1 MIFTVTFSLFS
12 QYKEIEVSRKGK
24 TMDGIQEMT
33 DEELMLLC
41 VQDNLEA
48 FSILFNR
55 YQRKILNFAWR
66 YLDDR
71 YSAEDILQ
79 ETFLRMFLFRKSF
92 NKRKASFATWI
103 HTIAKNL
110 CFQESQK
117 LYGKMQGLPLR
128 EAKGQDEEL
137 EIPDCRQL
145 NPLEKLEHQE
155 LQEKVK
161 KAISSLPPR
170 QREAVILSKYQG
182 MSLSEIATVLDCS
195 EGAVKQLI
203 QRALLSLRA
212 KLTPYI
218 KDSDWR

>member
-1 MIFTVTFSLFS
+1 
-12 QYKEIEVSRKGK
+12 
-24 TMDGIQEMT
+24 MDDIPKMT

-48 FSILFNR
+48 FSILFHR

-71 YSAEDILQ
+71 NSAEDILQ

-92 NKRKASFATWI
+92 NKKKASFATWLY
-103 HTIAKNL
+103 TIAKNL

-117 LYGKMQGLPLR
+117 VYRKMQDMLSS
-128 EAKGQDEEL
+128 EVKGQVEEL
-137 EIPDCRQL
+137 EIPDCQQL
-145 NPLEKLEHQE
+145 NPLEKLEQDE
-155 LQEKVK
+155 LREKVN
-161 KAISSLPPR
+161 KAISLLPQR
-170 QREAVILSKYQG
+170 QREAVILKKYQG
-182 MSLSEIATVLDCS
+182 MSLSEIAKVLNCS

-203 QRALLSLRA
+203 QRALLSLRT